1 MYAQTKAASG
11 RIRTDGNIESRNL
24 VIYDGMLNNKPYV
37 ALIILPSKDV
47 ILRGPTRDTNTQAME
62 SFIDT
67 ILLTGTQWRKKLEM
81 QRGECNAAAAKEE
94 A

>member
-11 RIRTDGNIESRNL
+11 KVSTDGYIDSRKLMIN
-24 VIYDGMLNNKPYV
+24 DGMLNDRPYV
-37 ALIILPSKDV
+37 ALMMLPSKDV
-47 ILRGPTRDTNTQAME
+47 VLRGPTRDTNTQAME

-81 QRGECNAAAAKEE
+81 QRDEYNAAATEE
-94 A
+94 